1 MYPVCMIA
9 CAATHIACVVVLF
22 VLTVLAAIQR
32 SVPARKKKQAKDELA
47 PLVSALDL
55 GISFTRGVAGVGAAV
70 SGASREIASAAPVP
84 YTQRQLKADSGSQT
98 LFCAGAEGVPD
109 AVRAGL
115 ANFTSIVRATAR
127 VTNMFVDDMC
137 SSGEIQVA
145 VAAIKKSL
153 SGASCRGAIEA
164 MKQSASS
171 SASDPAHEAIVALV
185 ETIADAT
192 CSATNTIDG
201 AKLGVI
207 LDGVGA
213 ALCSPSELPDCAGIG
228 VKTSPT
234 EDVYVAHLVRALA
247 RAVRVS
253 AVHGARA
260 RCNLMITSV
269 RGMDKEFA
277 AIAAV
282 LRAKEIT
289 LGCTMIKTM
298 LESRAEMGD
307 ASPLVSVV
315 RSSLVSVLCAHSDA
329 LATLSPADLK
339 ELVISTIRA
348 MCSA

>member
-1 MYPVCMIA
+1 M
-9 CAATHIACVVVLF
+9 
-22 VLTVLAAIQR
+22 
-32 SVPARKKKQAKDELA
+32 
-47 PLVSALDL
+47 
-55 GISFTRGVAGVGAAV
+55 
-70 SGASREIASAAPVP
+70 P

-115 ANFTSIVRATAR
+115 ANFTSIVRSTAR
-127 VTNMFVDDMC
+127 VTNMLVDDMC

-145 VAAIKKSL
+145 IAAIKKGL

-164 MKQSASS
+164 MQQ
-171 SASDPAHEAIVALV
+171 SASDPADEAIVALV
-185 ETIADAT
+185 EAIADAT

-213 ALCSPSELPDCAGIG
+213 ALCSPSELPDCAGIS

-234 EDVYVAHLVRALA
+234 EDVYVAQLVRALA

-329 LATLSPADLK
+329 LATLSPTDLK